1 MHLLTQ
7 SALLKALGGE
17 LFNSLW
23 QMALLWLLYRALIA
37 VFAAASAHV
46 RHGLALLFLAT
57 GVLWT
62 TASFFIDYFF
72 SGALPGTGPWWD
84 VVFRA
89 GEYNGYSFLL
99 TGRQLINEALPYCS
113 FGYLLVL
120 VFLFIRYSNQYF
132 HSRQLKGQSLSKIQP
147 GLRIFV
153 EETSRLMGIRKK
165 VQVWLSSRVEGPVT
179 LGFVKPVILIP
190 VAMVNH
196 LSLQQVEAVLLHE
209 LAHIKRYDYLLHLVV
224 TMVEMLFFFNPFV
237 RWLIRDIKKEREH
250 RCDDLVIQ
258 QFRYDPHTYVSALLS
273 LAGNSRDR
281 QQLALAAAGGNEQL
295 LLQRVRRILRLG
307 EVKDRPGA
315 KALIFLL
322 LTLAGGVL
330 LLSGSQSPVVMTTRL
345 LADTATGKPVT
356 RTELVTVNIEMKA
369 PKAALSSSSLH
380 KKHQAVLSDD
390 PQEEPEAEN
399 DGVIAAEN
407 EAQENGAR
415 NGEFATIVQLD
426 DREYSMGAPDNVT
439 VTTPARMA
447 ITPRQPFVPTASF
460 SFQQIEDTAKLME
473 KYAYLQ
479 SLASHEL
486 AMAVKKMQKELQVQ
500 LQVLQVTRSKE
511 QQAVLKVQKQ
521 ILEQQLQ
528 LQESFLRKQ
537 QELERKLE
545 RAGKIRRIVVI

>member
-23 QMALLWLLYRALIA
+23 QIALLWLLYRVLIA

-62 TASFFIDYFF
+62 TAAFFMDYFF
-72 SGALPGTGPWWD
+72 SGALSGTGPWWD

-120 VFLFIRYSNQYF
+120 TFLFIRYSNQYF
-132 HSRQLKGQSLSKIQP
+132 HSRQLKGQGLSKIQP

-250 RCDDLVIQ
+250 RCDDIVIQ

-322 LTLAGGVL
+322 LTLAGGIL

-356 RTELVTVNIEMKA
+356 RTELVTINIEMKA
-369 PKAALSSSSLH
+369 PKAVLSSSSLH
-380 KKHQAVLSDD
+380 KKHRAILPDD

-415 NGEFATIVQLD
+415 NGEYATIVQLD

-439 VTTPARMA
+439 VTAPARMA
-447 ITPRQPFVPTASF
+447 ITSRQPFVPTASF

-479 SLASHEL
+479 SLAAHEL